1 MVPRIKENN
10 QTGKAKLKVKVPGID
25 DKDGVGKANSINDMF
40 ANVSAHVPPAC
51 TTPSSYY
58 NYGVGIFGS
67 SKTNSTDSPLKIT
80 SVFSTYN

>member
-1 MVPRIKENN
+1 MDV
-10 QTGKAKLKVKVPGID
+10 LKVKSHPCSF
-25 DKDGVGKANSINDMF
+25 DKIRAASKRWHPNILEIGKA
-40 ANVSAHVPPAC
+40 AP
-51 TTPSSYY
+51 SYY